1 MVKQITLTV
10 SDDDLAESL
19 KDCRVGEEK
28 TLTFTVGDVRPGK
41 LSGDVTSVED
51 YGDDADEAEPESN
64 YDADEDAPP
73 QKSGH
78 GMSAMKKR
86 MPKAIIMIGAGK

>member
-1 MVKQITLTV
+1 MVKNITLTV

-28 TLTFTVGDVRPGK
+28 TLTFTVGDARPGK
-41 LSGDVTSVED
+41 LSGDVTSVEG
-51 YGDDADEAEPESN
+51 YGEEANEEDGESEEN
-64 YDADEDAPP
+64 YDADEDAP
-73 QKSGH
+73 KGH
-78 GMSAMKKR
+78 SMGAMKKR